1 MGSSINSP
9 LFEFNAFIAPDESYL
24 IFSSFGREDEQ
35 GGGDLYI
42 AYRNEDGTW
51 NKAVNMGKKINSDK
65 MDYCPFVTVDEKYLF
80 FTSQRENLNI
90 TNRKRKSFK
99 NIIQL
104 SNSIENGLGNIYW
117 VEFNKD
123 TWK

>member
-1 MGSSINSP
+1 
-9 LFEFNAFIAPDESYL
+9 
-24 IFSSFGREDEQ
+24 
-35 GGGDLYI
+35 
-42 AYRNEDGTW
+42 
-51 NKAVNMGKKINSDK
+51 